1 MTTIESAAF
10 AASASILKVL
20 RLMKLRPVLLVL
32 VLLSG
37 FYYVTTRGAATGNA
51 VGWLRG
57 PLYTAA
63 SEQQAK
69 QVEVEGPHSA
79 FNLTEASAAPAFDSE
94 EQQNIAVYRKA
105 LPSVVN
111 ITSTAVAFDFFN
123 RPVPQQGQGS
133 GFILDP
139 QGHILTNN
147 HVIDNAQRVEV
158 TLYDKHKYHANVVA
172 IDKQHDLALLLIN
185 APNLVPATLSQ
196 SNGLMVGQRVYAI
209 GNPFGLSG
217 TLTRGIISAIRSI
230 GTQGGAPIEDAIQT
244 DAAINPGNSG
254 GPLLNSKGEVIG
266 ITTLIASNGSDQS
279 AGIGFAIPI
288 NTAKAVLDDFAKFG
302 RVRRPSLDIV
312 TLPIGPDIAE
322 QIGLPADYGILIERT
337 LPGGAAEKA
346 GLHGGNQRLY
356 QGNTPVYLGGD
367 LIVALDGQEIESPQD
382 LSAALNTHR
391 AGDTVTVTIFRGQR
405 RMNIKV
411 VLGDAKD
418 AIQLPGN
425 SA

>member
-1 MTTIESAAF
+1 M
-10 AASASILKVL
+10 KV
-20 RLMKLRPVLLVL
+20 RPVLLVL
-32 VLLSG
+32 VLLAA
-37 FYYVTTRGAATGNA
+37 FYYVTTHGATTGQVIPWLQKPSSADSVLQTVYRGTKGSFDLQEAA
-51 VGWLRG
+51 
-57 PLYTAA
+57 
-63 SEQQAK
+63 
-69 QVEVEGPHSA
+69 
-79 FNLTEASAAPAFDSE
+79 AAPAFDGE

-133 GFILDP
+133 GFILTRE
-139 QGHILTNN
+139 GLILTNN

-158 TLYDKHKYHANVVA
+158 TLYDKHKYKATVIGV
-172 IDKQHDLALLLIN
+172 DKQHDLALLTIT
-185 APNLVPATLSQ
+185 APNLVPATLSE
-196 SNGLMVGQRVYAI
+196 SNGLVVGQRVYAI

-217 TLTRGIISAIRSI
+217 TMTRGIISAIRSI
-230 GTQGGAPIEDAIQT
+230 GVQSGSPIEDAIQT
-244 DAAINPGNSG
+244 DAAVNPGNSG
-254 GPLLNSKGEVIG
+254 GPLLNSRGEVIG

-288 NTAKAVLDDFAKFG
+288 NTAKAVLDDFAKYG

-322 QIGLPADYGILIERT
+322 QIGLPADYGILIERV

-346 GLHGGNQRLY
+346 GLKGGTQRVY
-356 QGNTPVYLGGD
+356 QGNTPVMLGGD
-367 LIVALDGQEIESPQD
+367 LITAFDGQEIATPQD
-382 LSAALNTHR
+382 LNAALNLHR
-391 AGDTVTVTIFRGQR
+391 AGDTAVVTIFRGQKK
-405 RMNIKV
+405 MTFKV

-418 AIQLPGN
+418 LAVSGQ